1 MSRLSRLSRLRTL
14 GPLLLAL
21 VPGCSGERPVVVGSK
36 NLTEQVILGEIL
48 AQLLEAR
55 SVSVERRLNLGGT
68 FICHRAL
75 LAGDLDV
82 YVEYTG
88 TALTAILKEDVSHD
102 PEAVYR
108 RVREVYRKDFG
119 LAWNEPLG
127 FDNTFAI
134 AMKSDVAERLGIRTI
149 SDLKQHEE
157 TLRLG
162 VGHEFLERADGLRG
176 LIEAYDLKLGKRP
189 RGIELGLIYQ
199 ALMDGEV
206 DFVVGSATD
215 GLIDKFGLTVL
226 EDDHSY
232 FPPYDAA
239 AVYRPS
245 TAERVP
251 ALAEVLDLLEGAID
265 EADMR
270 RLNRTVDDEG
280 RAAADVV
287 AAFLAERGWL
297 GRGAK

>member
-1 MSRLSRLSRLRTL
+1 
-14 GPLLLAL
+14 
-21 VPGCSGERPVVVGSK
+21 VVVGSK

-55 SVSVERRLNLGGT
+55 NVSVERRLNLGGT

-88 TALTAILKEDVSHD
+88 TALTAILKEEVSHD

-119 LAWNEPLG
+119 LAWAEPLG

-134 AMKSDVAERLGIRTI
+134 AMKPGVADELGIRTI
-149 SDLKQHEE
+149 SDLKPHQG

-162 VGHEFLERADGLRG
+162 VGHEFFEREDGLRG
-176 LIEAYDLKLGKRP
+176 LVAAYDLKLEKPP

-199 ALMDGEV
+199 AVMEGEV
-206 DFVVGSATD
+206 DLVVGSATD

-226 EDDHSY
+226 EDDRSY

-251 ALAEVLDLLEGAID
+251 ALAEVLGLLEGNLD
-265 EADMR
+265 EAAMR
-270 RLNRTVDDEG
+270 RLNRRVDDEG
-280 RAAADVV
+280 RSAADVV
-287 AAFLAERGWL
+287 ASFLQERGWVAE
-297 GRGAK
+297 AK

>member
-1 MSRLSRLSRLRTL
+1 LNKL
-14 GPLLLAL
+14 GALLLAL
-21 VPGCSGERPVVVGSK
+21 LPACSGERPVVVGSK

-55 SVSVERRLNLGGT
+55 SVPVERRLNLGGT

-88 TALTAILKEDVSHD
+88 TALTAILKEEVSHD

-119 LAWNEPLG
+119 LAWSKPLG
-127 FDNTFAI
+127 FDNTFAL

-149 SDLKQHEE
+149 SDLKQHQE
-157 TLRLG
+157 TLRPG

-176 LIEAYDLKLGKRP
+176 LVEAYDLKLSERP

-199 ALMDGEV
+199 ALMEGEV

-215 GLIDKFGLTVL
+215 GLIDKFRLTVL
-226 EDDHSY
+226 EDDRSY

-251 ALAEVLDLLEGAID
+251 ALAEVLGLLEGNLD
-265 EADMR
+265 EAAMR
-270 RLNRTVDDEG
+270 DLNRRVDDEG
-280 RAAADVV
+280 RAAAEVV
-287 AAFLAERGWL
+287 ASFLAERGWL
-297 GRGAK
+297 GHGRK

>member
-1 MSRLSRLSRLRTL
+1 M
-14 GPLLLAL
+14 
-21 VPGCSGERPVVVGSK
+21 VVGSK

-55 SVSVERRLNLGGT
+55 NVSVERRLNLGGT

-88 TALTAILKEDVSHD
+88 TALTAILKEEVSHD

-119 LAWNEPLG
+119 LAWAEPLG

-134 AMKSDVAERLGIRTI
+134 AMKPGVADELGIRTI
-149 SDLKQHEE
+149 SDLKPHQG

-162 VGHEFLERADGLRG
+162 VGHEFFEREDGLRG
-176 LIEAYDLKLGKRP
+176 LVAAYDLKLEKPP

-199 ALMDGEV
+199 AVMEGEV
-206 DFVVGSATD
+206 DLVVGSATD

-226 EDDHSY
+226 EDDRSY

-251 ALAEVLDLLEGAID
+251 ALAEVLGLLEGNLD
-265 EADMR
+265 EAAMR
-270 RLNRTVDDEG
+270 GLNRQVDDEG
-280 RAAADVV
+280 RATTEVV
-287 AAFLAERGWL
+287 ASFLKERGWL
-297 GRGAK
+297 DSGEK

>member
-1 MSRLSRLSRLRTL
+1 M
-14 GPLLLAL
+14 
-21 VPGCSGERPVVVGSK
+21 VVGSK

-55 SVSVERRLNLGGT
+55 DVPVERKLNLGGT

-88 TALTAILKEDVSHD
+88 TALTAILKEGVSHD
-102 PEAVYR
+102 PAFVYR
-108 RVREVYRKDFG
+108 RVREVYENDLG
-119 LAWNEPLG
+119 LAWSEPLG

-134 AMKSDVAERLGIRTI
+134 AMRPEKAEELGIRKI
-149 SDLKQHEE
+149 SDLKLHQK
-157 TLRLG
+157 TLRAG
-162 VGHEFLERADGLRG
+162 MGHEFLEREDGFHG
-176 LIEAYDLKLGKRP
+176 LVEAYDLDFAERP
-189 RGIELGLIYQ
+189 RGLELGLVYQ
-199 ALMDGEV
+199 ALMEGEV

-215 GLIDKFGLTVL
+215 GLIEKFGLTVL
-226 EDDHSY
+226 EDDRAY

-251 ALAEVLDLLEGAID
+251 ALGEVLHLLEGKLD
-265 EADMR
+265 EAAMR
-270 RLNRTVDDEG
+270 RLNRQVDDEG
-280 RAAADVV
+280 RGAAEVV
-287 AAFLAERGWL
+287 ASFMGERGWVAD
-297 GRGAK
+297 AK